1 VKRRWKV
8 LLGVGGA
15 FVALAAV
22 PILYI
27 EIGCRGAAP
36 KGPAYRPLIREAEWR
51 REEART
57 WLTYPEWHIVYSA
70 DSFGRFLEKNPPS
83 GYSYLRDIKGFW
95 SGYCA
100 VNKASAASG
109 GADAGTR
116 VMLYTIGL
124 SFSAELLIK
133 GLYENTV
140 GRLFEWIGGW
150 DSANDRYATK
160 VQQRYG
166 AFMHETP
173 WYEFP
178 FGEALAGLWGTAE
191 PKRHVRHWERRFA
204 LSGEYGV
211 KTGYAALIGWASGA
225 SLGRDERTLR
235 FVTSASP
242 AAVRNVDARLKPVGR
257 NANGTV
263 VEAPRYAQFSEL
275 LTKHT
280 DSNVKLTEISG
291 NDDIFVTA
299 LVPAKAK
306 PLAGAD
312 QLMAMPLADRPGWNR
327 VGLSTKVPELL
338 PLMRAIRRSG
348 GSVEHVYDY

>member
-15 FVALAAV
+15 FVALAAA

-27 EIGCRGAAP
+27 EFGCGGSAAE
-36 KGPAYRPLIREAEWR
+36 GPAYRPLIRDADWR

-124 SFSAELLIK
+124 SFSAELLVK
-133 GLYENTV
+133 ALYENTL
-140 GRLFEWIGGW
+140 GRVSELIGGW
-150 DSANDRYATK
+150 DSADDRHATK
-160 VQQRYG
+160 VQKAYG

-178 FGEALAGLWGTAE
+178 FTKAFNGLWNTTE
-191 PKRHVRHWERRFA
+191 PDHKLRHWERRFA

-211 KTGYAALIGWASGA
+211 KAGYAALLGWASGA

-242 AAVRNVDARLKPVGR
+242 ATVRNVDARLRPVGR
-257 NANGTV
+257 TAAGTI
-263 VEAPRYAQFSEL
+263 VEAPRYAQFTDL
-275 LTKHT
+275 LTKLSHS
-280 DSNVKLTEISG
+280 DAKLTEISG
-291 NDDIFVTA
+291 NDDVFVTA
-299 LVPAKAK
+299 LVRTKAK
-306 PLAGAD
+306 QLPGANR
-312 QLMAMPLADRPGWNR
+312 LMALPLADRPGWQR

-338 PLMRAIRRSG
+338 PLLRAIRSSG

>member
-1 VKRRWKV
+1 MKRRWKV

-15 FVALAAV
+15 IAALPAA

-27 EIGCRGAAP
+27 ELGCRGAAP
-36 KGPAYRPLIREAEWR
+36 EGPAYRPLIREAEWR

-116 VMLYTIGL
+116 VMLYTVGL
-124 SFSAELLIK
+124 SFSAELLVK
-133 GLYENTV
+133 GLYENSI

-150 DSANDRYATK
+150 DSANDRYAAK

-178 FGEALAGLWGTAE
+178 FGEALAGLWGTTE
-191 PKRHVRHWERRFA
+191 TKRHVRHWERRFA

-211 KTGYAALIGWASGA
+211 KTGYAKLIGAASGA

-242 AAVRNVDARLKPVGR
+242 AMVRSVDARLKPVG
-257 NANGTV
+257 ASKSGTV
-263 VEAPRYAQFSEL
+263 VEAPRYAQFTEL
-275 LTKHT
+275 LTKLSH
-280 DSNVKLTEISG
+280 SNVKVTDISG
-291 NDDIFVTA
+291 NDDVFLTA
-299 LVPAKAK
+299 LVRTKAQPAR
-306 PLAGAD
+306 GAD
-312 QLMAMPLADRPGWNR
+312 QLMSMPLADRPGWQR
-327 VGLSTKVPELL
+327 VGLATKVPELL
-338 PLMRAIRRSG
+338 PLMRTIRSSG
-348 GSVEHVYDY
+348 GNVEHVYDY

>member
-8 LLGVGGA
+8 RLGVGGEGDER
-15 FVALAAV
+15 AAA

-27 EIGCRGAAP
+27 EFGCGGSAAE
-36 KGPAYRPLIREAEWR
+36 GPAYRPLIRDADWR

-83 GYSYLRDIKGFW
+83 AYSYLRDIKGFW

-124 SFSAELLIK
+124 SFSAELLVK
-133 GLYENTV
+133 GLYENTL
-140 GRLFEWIGGW
+140 GRVSELIGGW
-150 DSANDRYATK
+150 DSADDRHAVK
-160 VQQRYG
+160 VQKAYG

-178 FGEALAGLWGTAE
+178 FTKAFKALWNTAE
-191 PKRHVRHWERRFA
+191 PDHKLRHWERRFA

-211 KTGYAALIGWASGA
+211 KAGYAGLLGWASGA

-242 AAVRNVDARLKPVGR
+242 TTVRNVDARLRPVGR
-257 NANGTV
+257 TAAGTI
-263 VEAPRYAQFSEL
+263 VEAPRYAQFTDL
-275 LTKHT
+275 LTKLSH
-280 DSNVKLTEISG
+280 SNAKLTEISG
-291 NDDIFVTA
+291 NDDVFVTA
-299 LVPAKAK
+299 LVRTKAK
-306 PLAGAD
+306 QLPGAN
-312 QLMAMPLADRPGWNR
+312 QLMALPLADRPGWQR

-338 PLMRAIRRSG
+338 PLLRAIRSSG